1 MLKKLLLVM
10 IIWLVI
16 PVNTSYGQTS
26 SSLNQLDALSD
37 KALEMTKLERY
48 EDSEKML
55 TYFSNLFMQITAEE
69 SIFNMDELR
78 IITVAHNEAL
88 KAIQDEKMKNSE
100 KVKSVTKFRLVIDAI
115 KSTHQPLWTNMESPM
130 MDTFNQTK
138 KAALHQNSEKF
149 QKELSILLTQ
159 YDMIYPSLK
168 VDLSSETVQ
177 QLDTRVHFINQSR
190 TMLMTDQKAQLEL
203 DALQY
208 DLKSIFENMQDDE
221 ADPSLWWIII
231 STGSIIILTLSYV
244 GWKKYKGDKE
254 EKKSRKNKMNRK
266 AEPAFRK
273 KNTLFDTAFPPF
285 IQ

>member
-1 MLKKLLLVM
+1 MLRKIVLAIL
-10 IIWLVI
+10 IWLVV
-16 PVNTSYGQTS
+16 PVNSSFGQTS

-37 KALEMTKLERY
+37 RALEMTKLERY

-88 KAIQDEKMKNSE
+88 DAIQDEKLKNSE

-115 KSTHQPLWTNMESPM
+115 KSTHQPLWTNMESSM
-130 MDTFNQTK
+130 METFNQTK
-138 KAALHQNSEKF
+138 EAALQQNSEKF
-149 QKELSILLTQ
+149 QKELTILLTQ

-168 VDLSSETVQ
+168 VDLSSETIQ

-190 TMLMTDQKAQLEL
+190 INLMTDQQAQLEL

-208 DLKSIFENMQDDE
+208 DLKNIFENMEEDE
-221 ADPSLWWIII
+221 ADPSLWWVII

-254 EKKSRKNKMNRK
+254 AKKS
-266 AEPAFRK
+266 PK
-273 KNTLFDTAFPPF
+273 KQDD
-285 IQ
+285 

>member
-1 MLKKLLLVM
+1 MFRKIFLVFL
-10 IIWLVI
+10 ILFVI
-16 PVNTSYGQTS
+16 PVNASFGQTS

-48 EDSEKML
+48 DDSEKML
-55 TYFSNLFMQITAEE
+55 TYFSKLFMEATAEE

-88 KAIQDEKMKNSE
+88 EAIQDETLNNNE

-115 KSTHQPLWTNMESPM
+115 KSTHQPLWTNMESSM
-130 MDTFNQTK
+130 MDTFSQTK
-138 KAALHQNSEKF
+138 EAALSQDSEKF
-149 QKELSILLTQ
+149 QEELSVLLTQ

-168 VDLSSETVQ
+168 VDLSTETIQ

-190 TMLMTDQKAQLEL
+190 NMIMTDYKAQQEL

-208 DLKSIFENMQDDE
+208 DLKNIFENMEEDE
-221 ADPSLWWIII
+221 ADPSLWWVIIT
-231 STGSIIILTLSYV
+231 TGSIIILTLSYV

-254 EKKSRKNKMNRK
+254 ARMKPEKQD
-266 AEPAFRK
+266 E
-273 KNTLFDTAFPPF
+273 
-285 IQ
+285 

>member
-1 MLKKLLLVM
+1 MLKKILLVM
-10 IIWLVI
+10 VIWLVI
-16 PVNTSYGQTS
+16 PVNSSFGQTS

-55 TYFSNLFMQITAEE
+55 THFSDLFMQITAKE
-69 SIFNMDELR
+69 SIFDMDELR

-88 KAIQDEKMKNSE
+88 KAVQDDKMENRE

-115 KSTHQPLWTNMESPM
+115 KSTHQPLWTNMESSM
-130 MDTFNQTK
+130 METFNQTK
-138 KAALHQNSEKF
+138 KAALLQDSDKF

-168 VDLSSETVQ
+168 VDLSSEKIQ
-177 QLDTRVHFINQSR
+177 QLDTRISFINQSR

-208 DLKSIFENMQDDE
+208 DLKSIFENMDDDQ
-221 ADPSLWWIII
+221 ADPSLWWVII

-254 EKKSRKNKMNRK
+254 AKKFPEKQD
-266 AEPAFRK
+266 E
-273 KNTLFDTAFPPF
+273 
-285 IQ
+285 

>member
-1 MLKKLLLVM
+1 MV
-10 IIWLVI
+10 IWLVI
-16 PVNTSYGQTS
+16 PVNSSFGQTS

-55 TYFSNLFMQITAEE
+55 THFSDLFMQITAKE
-69 SIFNMDELR
+69 SIFDMDELR

-88 KAIQDEKMKNSE
+88 KAVQDDKMKNRE

-115 KSTHQPLWTNMESPM
+115 KSTHQPLWTNMESSM
-130 MDTFNQTK
+130 METFNQTK
-138 KAALHQNSEKF
+138 KAALLQDSDKF

-168 VDLSSETVQ
+168 VDLSSEKIQ
-177 QLDTRVHFINQSR
+177 QLDTRISFINQSR

-208 DLKSIFENMQDDE
+208 DLKSIFENMDDDQ
-221 ADPSLWWIII
+221 ADPSLWWVII

-254 EKKSRKNKMNRK
+254 AKKFPEKQD
-266 AEPAFRK
+266 E
-273 KNTLFDTAFPPF
+273 
-285 IQ
+285 

>member
-1 MLKKLLLVM
+1 MA
-10 IIWLVI
+10 IWLVI
-16 PVNTSYGQTS
+16 PVNSSFGQTS

-48 EDSEKML
+48 EDSKKML
-55 TYFSNLFMQITAEE
+55 THFSDLFMQITAKE
-69 SIFNMDELR
+69 SIFDMDELR

-88 KAIQDEKMKNSE
+88 KAVQDDKMKNSE

-115 KSTHQPLWTNMESPM
+115 KSTHQPLWTNMESSM
-130 MDTFNQTK
+130 METFNQTK
-138 KAALHQNSEKF
+138 KAALLQDSDKF
-149 QKELSILLTQ
+149 QEELSILLTQ

-168 VDLSSETVQ
+168 VDLSSETIQ
-177 QLDTRVHFINQSR
+177 QLDTRISFINQSR

-208 DLKSIFENMQDDE
+208 DLKSIFENMDDDQ
-221 ADPSLWWIII
+221 ADPSLWWVII

-254 EKKSRKNKMNRK
+254 AKKFPEKQ
-266 AEPAFRK
+266 
-273 KNTLFDTAFPPF
+273 DD
-285 IQ
+285 

>member
-1 MLKKLLLVM
+1 MLKKILVAM
-10 IIWLVI
+10 IIWFVI
-16 PVNTSYGQTS
+16 PVNTTFGQTS

-88 KAIQDEKMKNSE
+88 HSIQDEKISNSE

-115 KSTHQPLWTNMESPM
+115 KSTHQPMWTNMESPM
-130 MDTFNQTK
+130 METFNETK
-138 KAALHQNSEKF
+138 KAAQFQDSERF
-149 QKELSILLTQ
+149 QQELSVLLTQ

-168 VDLSSETVQ
+168 VDLSSETIQ
-177 QLDTRVHFINQSR
+177 QLDTRISFINQSR
-190 TMLMTDQKAQLEL
+190 TKLMTDQKAQLEL

-208 DLKSIFENMQDDE
+208 DLKSIFENMEDDE
-221 ADPSLWWIII
+221 ADPSLWWVII

-244 GWKKYKGDKE
+244 GWRKYKADKE
-254 EKKSRKNKMNRK
+254 ARKSPKKQ
-266 AEPAFRK
+266 
-273 KNTLFDTAFPPF
+273 DD
-285 IQ
+285 